1 VLPFKLRNLRDAEDK
16 HILIWS
22 AIFSLNFLGGRR
34 DRTLRTAK
42 QDRCGLLWP
51 ARFPPLL
58 GGGLEPAFRVLFSA
72 IFHEFRSGISIGV
85 ENYGIERKQNCSF
98 FVVKLLTKF
107 SCVLAIVCLPQ

>member
-22 AIFSLNFLGGRR
+22 AIFSFNFLGGRR

-72 IFHEFRSGISIGV
+72 FSISFAREFPSGWKSVERSGKKI
-85 ENYGIERKQNCSF
+85 
-98 FVVKLLTKF
+98 VVFL
-107 SCVLAIVCLPQ
+107 

>member
-1 VLPFKLRNLRDAEDK
+1 MLPFKLRNLRDAEDK

-58 GGGLEPAFRVLFSA
+58 GGGLEPHFRVLFSVV
-72 IFHEFRSGISIGV
+72 FQMFPSGISITV
-85 ENYGIERKQNCSF
+85 EIRGK
-98 FVVKLLTKF
+98 
-107 SCVLAIVCLPQ
+107 

>member
-1 VLPFKLRNLRDAEDK
+1 MPAIPK
-16 HILIWS
+16 IWLV
-22 AIFSLNFLGGRR
+22 AKFCKSLLM
-34 DRTLRTAK
+34 K
-42 QDRCGLLWP
+42 QIH
-51 ARFPPLL
+51 AR
-58 GGGLEPAFRVLFSA
+58 GGLEPAFRVLFSA